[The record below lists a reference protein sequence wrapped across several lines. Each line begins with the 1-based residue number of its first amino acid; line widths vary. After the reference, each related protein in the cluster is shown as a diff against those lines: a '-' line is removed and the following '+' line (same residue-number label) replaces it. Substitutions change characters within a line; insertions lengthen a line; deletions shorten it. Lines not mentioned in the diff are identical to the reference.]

1 VEVTAMGKVCNRDG
15 WVRALTQDDVQPG
28 TVIREVSKE
37 PGFEDGAIVPPFAD
51 AVIIGVKDG
60 QATIARPYLYATGG
74 GTACPNVLVGF
85 EKFELS
91 VERLLRADSI
101 YMLVV
106 GSRGQSFKFET

>member
-1 VEVTAMGKVCNRDG
+1 MKVCNRDG
-15 WVRALTQDDVQPG
+15 RVRAITQDDVQPG
-28 TVIREVSKE
+28 VVIREVSKE

-51 AVIIGVKDG
+51 AVIIGAKGDNVI
-60 QATIARPYLYATGG
+60 IARPYLYATST
-74 GTACPNVLVGF
+74 GTACPNVLVGY
-85 EKFELS
+85 EKIEVP